1 MLKLVRLIDK
11 VTGYIFIPSS
21 SGGSTTIPNTDALFS
36 SAMGALPPDL
46 GSIADVQER
55 WVDHRQDWD
64 EWEREEW
71 KKEGE
76 ERRRLNVEQE
86 KHRVQEKVTEM
97 NEEITED
104 VDGDAVPV
112 MTGRSGEPRSFKV

>member
-21 SGGSTTIPNTDALFS
+21 SGGSSTTTPNTDALFS

-76 ERRRLNVEQE
+76 ERRRLKVEQE
-86 KHRVQEKVTEM
+86 KNQVQEKVSELTE
-97 NEEITED
+97 EVAED
-104 VDGDAVPV
+104 DAVPV
-112 MTGRSGEPRSFKV
+112 TTGRSGEPRSFKV

>member
-21 SGGSTTIPNTDALFS
+21 TPGSTATPNTDALFS

-46 GSIADVQER
+46 GSVADVQER
-55 WVDHRQDWD
+55 WVDHRHDWD
-64 EWEREEW
+64 DWEREEW

-76 ERRRLNVEQE
+76 ERRRQKVEIE
-86 KHRVQEKVTEM
+86 KGRVQEKVAELTDDIAQAEVG
-97 NEEITED
+97 T
-104 VDGDAVPV
+104 PL
-112 MTGRSGEPRSFKV
+112 TGRTGVPRSFKV